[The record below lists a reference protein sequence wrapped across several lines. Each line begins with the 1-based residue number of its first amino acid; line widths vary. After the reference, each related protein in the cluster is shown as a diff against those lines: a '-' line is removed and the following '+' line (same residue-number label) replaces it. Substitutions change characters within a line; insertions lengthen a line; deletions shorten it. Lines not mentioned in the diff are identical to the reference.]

1 MRDHN
6 CSDCVQLHVVQEMME
21 ILQLSDDTNV
31 DTHSHTSMQ
40 DQLFL
45 TLSLAAISG
54 APFPRT
60 ICLQGDLQNNSIRIL
75 LDSGSSHT
83 FVSAQFATNLPN
95 WKPLAKPIGVKVA
108 DGGILQCTHEVQ
120 LYDWLVQGVQFRIP
134 SRNCP
139 LSVMVPSWVWIG

>member
-83 FVSAQFATNLPN
+83 FISQELSTKL
-95 WKPLAKPIGVKVA
+95 
-108 DGGILQCTHEVQ
+108 
-120 LYDWLVQGVQFRIP
+120 QGVIP
-134 SRNCP
+134 MPSSIKVQVANGTVLHCNNSYP
-139 LSVMVPSWVWIG
+139 SVMTGIITLFLQP

>member
-83 FVSAQFATNLPN
+83 FISQELSTKL
-95 WKPLAKPIGVKVA
+95 
-108 DGGILQCTHEVQ
+108 
-120 LYDWLVQGVQFRIP
+120 QGVIP
-134 SRNCP
+134 MPSSIKVQVANGKSRRHGCYQRK
-139 LSVMVPSWVWIG
+139 

>member
-1 MRDHN
+1 
-6 CSDCVQLHVVQEMME
+6 ME

-83 FVSAQFATNLPN
+83 FISQELSTKL
-95 WKPLAKPIGVKVA
+95 
-108 DGGILQCTHEVQ
+108 
-120 LYDWLVQGVQFRIP
+120 QGVIP
-134 SRNCP
+134 
-139 LSVMVPSWVWIG
+139 MPSSIKVQVANAVSL